1 MAIGVRPNMTLA
13 QNAGIYCERG
23 IVVNDTLQ
31 SYDPSIYAVGE
42 CIQHRGD
49 TFGLVAPLFEQA
61 KVCANHLSAHGVA
74 EYITLPTA
82 TKLKVTGIQLFSVGD
97 FLGDEQS
104 ESLHFTDP
112 ALGIYKKLVIKA
124 NKLIGAVLYGET
136 ADGSWYQELLEK
148 QENIA
153 SIRDTLIFGKA
164 YV

>member
-1 MAIGVRPNMTLA
+1 MSKR
-13 QNAGIYCERG
+13 R
-23 IVVNDTLQ
+23 VN
-31 SYDPSIYAVGE
+31 YAVNNALT
-42 CIQHRGD
+42 IH
-49 TFGLVAPLFEQA
+49 FIKL
-61 KVCANHLSAHGVA
+61 HGVA

-82 TKLKVTGIQLFSVGD
+82 TKLKVTGIQLFSVGN

-112 ALGIYKKLVIKA
+112 ALGLYKKLVIKA
-124 NKLIGAVLYGET
+124 NKLIGVVLYGET

-153 SIRDTLIFGKA
+153 AIRDTLIFGKA